1 MGAGSRAAT
10 AYVGLGSNLEQP
22 RRQLLHACEALSR
35 LPRTQ
40 FIARSSLYRSAPVGK
55 TDQPDF
61 VNAVALLRTQLA
73 PLDLLHALLDLE
85 AKQGRKRSEPD
96 APRTLD
102 LDLLLYDD
110 RVIREPGLVVPH
122 PRMHERAFVLVPL
135 AELNPDVIIP
145 GHGAAADLLPRVAR
159 QDVTRL
165 DAE

>member
-1 MGAGSRAAT
+1 MGAGSPATT
-10 AYVGLGSNLEQP
+10 AYVGLGSNLEEP
-22 RRQLLHACEALSR
+22 RRQLLQACEALSR

-40 FIARSSLYRSAPVGK
+40 LIARSSLYRSAPVGK

-61 VNAVALLRTQLA
+61 VNAVAMLRTQLA

-85 AKQGRKRSEPD
+85 AQQGRTRSEPD
-96 APRTLD
+96 AARTLD
-102 LDLLLYDD
+102 LDLLLYED
-110 RVIREPGLVVPH
+110 RVMQEPGLVVPH

-145 GHGAAADLLPRVAR
+145 GYGAAGDLLPCVAG

>member
-1 MGAGSRAAT
+1 MGAGSPAAT
-10 AYVGLGSNLEQP
+10 AYVGLGSNLEQL
-22 RRQLLHACEALSR
+22 RRQLLQACEALSR
-35 LPRTQ
+35 LPCSQ
-40 FIARSSLYRSAPVGK
+40 LIARSSLYRSAPVGK

-61 VNAVALLRTQLA
+61 VNAVAMLRTQLA

-85 AKQGRKRSEPD
+85 AKQGRKRSEPN
-96 APRTLD
+96 AARTLD

-110 RVIREPGLVVPH
+110 RVMHEPGLVVPH

-145 GHGAAADLLPRVAR
+145 GHGAAADLLPCVAR